1 MGTLASGLRVGGP
14 SIKDWSVVPFEA
26 TSPLALQIDNPGRHG
41 YQLLMRRT
49 GANIPFTK
57 AFIDLKVHVDVP
69 MELVGIKQQVTV

>member
-1 MGTLASGLRVGGP
+1 MGFLASGFRVGP
-14 SIKDWSVVPFEA
+14 SVKDWSVVPFEA

-41 YQLLMRRT
+41 YQLLLRRV

-69 MELVGIKQQVTV
+69 MELVGMKQQVTV